1 VGQSFFPNER
11 GAVVLARGGG
21 FESHRRQLG
30 QIQGR
35 QEIGVHD
42 EVVVSLSG
50 LEPGSELKDGLT
62 RSWDLVLDWI
72 DEIEQVSI
80 LGMQTLGF
88 HSPDVRFV
96 SVVVLE
102 RAIFMMSW
110 DSELIDGHIV
120 PREHVVLE
128 AINQN
133 RMNKGRVEV
142 KGVGD

>member
-1 VGQSFFPNER
+1 M
-11 GAVVLARGGG
+11 
-21 FESHRRQLG
+21 
-30 QIQGR
+30 
-35 QEIGVHD
+35 
-42 EVVVSLSG
+42 SLSG

-62 RSWDLVLDWI
+62 RSWDSVLDWI